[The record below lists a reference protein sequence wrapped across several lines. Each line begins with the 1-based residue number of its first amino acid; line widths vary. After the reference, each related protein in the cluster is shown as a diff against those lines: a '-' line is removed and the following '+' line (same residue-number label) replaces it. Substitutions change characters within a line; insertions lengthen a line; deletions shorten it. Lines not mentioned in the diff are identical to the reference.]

1 MGSSASKFSTGER
14 GDVAGGLLPME
25 GNRNSKDWGE
35 SCLDKLG
42 RFSEGL
48 KEVCLI
54 DQSKKEIVFFACK
67 TCETRILE
75 LLWPLERWL
84 AIPYLPVHSSSC
96 TVHSRA
102 WKNLV
107 VSEQSKARMGLIAG
121 LTGASLGTMIVIY
134 TRALRKVALFSSECS
149 SRARADAAALSHT
162 KSTAAHSP
170 LTIASVNRLLCAHT
184 CLASERVHAPSSCC
198 AEPWEHV
205 FFGVIGG
212 WWGVHKLLQA
222 ESYCEA
228 KSKELLLAK
237 MERNK
242 VRGANRHVAR
252 APLRSSPRCRSCAF
266 AEQPTLIAADL
277 TLPLRARRVQGTLD
291 EKYRAM
297 LGSSYAKIFP
307 ES

>member
-48 KEVCLI
+48 KEVRLI
-54 DQSKKEIVFFACK
+54 DQSKKESFFSHAK
-67 TCETRILE
+67 HAKREFWSSFG
-75 LLWPLERWL
+75 LWSAGW
-84 AIPYLPVHSSSC
+84 YLPVHSSSC

>member
-1 MGSSASKFSTGER
+1 
-14 GDVAGGLLPME
+14 
-25 GNRNSKDWGE
+25 
-35 SCLDKLG
+35 
-42 RFSEGL
+42 
-48 KEVCLI
+48 
-54 DQSKKEIVFFACK
+54 
-67 TCETRILE
+67 
-75 LLWPLERWL
+75 
-84 AIPYLPVHSSSC
+84 
-96 TVHSRA
+96 
-102 WKNLV
+102 
-107 VSEQSKARMGLIAG
+107 MGLIAG

-184 CLASERVHAPSSCC
+184 CLASERVHAPSFCC

-242 VRGANRHVAR
+242 VRGAIRHVAR

>member
-48 KEVCLI
+48 KEVRLI
-54 DQSKKEIVFFACK
+54 DLSQKRNRFLACK
-67 TCETRILE
+67 SCETRILE
-75 LLWPLERWL
+75 LPWPLGRWL
-84 AIPYLPVHSSSC
+84 AIPYLLFHSSSC
-96 TVHSRA
+96 NVHSRI
-102 WKNLV
+102 WCFFV
-107 VSEQSKARMGLIAG
+107 VVQSKARMGLIAG

>member
-1 MGSSASKFSTGER
+1 M
-14 GDVAGGLLPME
+14 
-25 GNRNSKDWGE
+25 
-35 SCLDKLG
+35 
-42 RFSEGL
+42 
-48 KEVCLI
+48 I
-54 DQSKKEIVFFACK
+54 YHKKEIVFCACK

-75 LLWPLERWL
+75 LPFGLWGAGWRSRTCLFTV
-84 AIPYLPVHSSSC
+84 LPALFTVASGASLLCLC
-96 TVHSRA
+96 T
-102 WKNLV
+102 
-107 VSEQSKARMGLIAG
+107 RMGLIAG

-242 VRGANRHVAR
+242 VRGAIRHVAR

>member
-1 MGSSASKFSTGER
+1 
-14 GDVAGGLLPME
+14 ME

-48 KEVCLI
+48 KEVRLI
-54 DQSKKEIVFFACK
+54 DLSQKIVFCACK

-75 LLWPLERWL
+75 LPWPLGRTCL
-84 AIPYLPVHSSSC
+84 FTFLPTLF
-96 TVHSRA
+96 TVASEFF
-102 WKNLV
+102 V
-107 VSEQSKARMGLIAG
+107 VSVQSKARMGLIAG

-252 APLRSSPRCRSCAF
+252 APLRISPRCRSCAF

>member
-1 MGSSASKFSTGER
+1 
-14 GDVAGGLLPME
+14 
-25 GNRNSKDWGE
+25 
-35 SCLDKLG
+35 
-42 RFSEGL
+42 
-48 KEVCLI
+48 
-54 DQSKKEIVFFACK
+54 
-67 TCETRILE
+67 
-75 LLWPLERWL
+75 
-84 AIPYLPVHSSSC
+84 
-96 TVHSRA
+96 
-102 WKNLV
+102 
-107 VSEQSKARMGLIAG
+107 MGLIAG
-121 LTGASLGTMIVIY
+121 LTGASLGTMIVCY

-149 SRARADAAALSHT
+149 SRARRCCSSLAHEIHFGSLSSHYRQFCQ
-162 KSTAAHSP
+162 SP
-170 LTIASVNRLLCAHT
+170 AECEHMP
-184 CLASERVHAPSSCC
+184 ERVHAPSSCC

-228 KSKELLLAK
+228 KAKELLLQK

-242 VRGANRHVAR
+242 VREAIRDVAR

-297 LGSSYAKIFP
+297 LGSNYAKIFP

>member
-48 KEVCLI
+48 KEVRLI
-54 DQSKKEIVFFACK
+54 DQSKKRNRFFGMQNMRNAK
-67 TCETRILE
+67 SGA
-75 LLWPLERWL
+75 PLAPGAL
-84 AIPYLPVHSSSC
+84 IPYLPVHSSSC

-102 WKNLV
+102 WRNLV

>member
-1 MGSSASKFSTGER
+1 
-14 GDVAGGLLPME
+14 
-25 GNRNSKDWGE
+25 
-35 SCLDKLG
+35 
-42 RFSEGL
+42 
-48 KEVCLI
+48 
-54 DQSKKEIVFFACK
+54 
-67 TCETRILE
+67 
-75 LLWPLERWL
+75 
-84 AIPYLPVHSSSC
+84 
-96 TVHSRA
+96 
-102 WKNLV
+102 
-107 VSEQSKARMGLIAG
+107 MGLIAG

-252 APLRSSPRCRSCAF
+252 ALLRSSPRCRSCAF